1 MSPARLLVLLV
12 SLPLLLGGCWENHVA
27 ETKPE
32 LEGVNQDELELREGI
47 WYLKGQDTPYTGKIF
62 AKYSNGKMWRE
73 WNYKNG
79 KVDGLQVEWHQ
90 NGKKWN
96 EVNYKDG
103 KRDGLWVQWHK
114 NGQKRDEE
122 NWKDGEVISA
132 KYWNSKGE
140 PVDSSG

>member
-1 MSPARLLVLLV
+1 MNPLPFILLAL
-12 SLPLLLGGCWENHVA
+12 SLPLLLGGCGENHVA

-96 EVNYKDG
+96 EVNCLGDAPKVADDCFEHAVPTIYRKP
-103 KRDGLWVQWHK
+103 
-114 NGQKRDEE
+114 E
-122 NWKDGEVISA
+122 A
-132 KYWNSKGE
+132 KGW
-140 PVDSSG
+140 